1 VGSVYWGALN
11 IVLLANFIS
20 RSWHGM
26 RVARTILG
34 RRRAEVSPAA

>member
-11 IVLLANFIS
+11 VVLLANFIS

-26 RVARTILG
+26 RFARTVLG
-34 RRRAEVSPAA
+34 RRRAEASAAA